1 MHTDAIVDF
10 RVLYSFAVAL
20 ARVSG
25 FLVFVPLP
33 GLNAGPSVS
42 RVVLALILTISLMPL
57 WPPVEATAQFGD
69 LTLWV
74 AAEFM
79 VGLVTGIGV
88 AFLLEGF
95 QVAGQAI
102 GLQAGFSYASTVDP
116 STQADTAVLQTV
128 LELFAGILFFATG
141 LHLQLIR
148 LLALG
153 MDTLPTAGAVSKAF
167 NAAAVIRLGSLMFST
182 GLRLAMPVIGSLL
195 LLDLAF
201 ALLSKVH
208 TQMQLL
214 SLSFSAKMLAALAL
228 LSIMVGA
235 CPALLSASAKRTFE
249 ILFRLL
255 T

>member
-1 MHTDAIVDF
+1 MHTDVSIDF
-10 RVLYSFAVAL
+10 RVLYSFMAAL

-33 GLNAGPSVS
+33 GLNAGPSMS
-42 RVVLALILTISLMPL
+42 RVVLALTLTLCLMPL
-57 WPPVEATAQFGD
+57 WPPVAATAQFGD
-69 LTLWV
+69 LAMWV
-74 AAEFM
+74 VAELA
-79 VGLVTGIGV
+79 VGLVIGLGV

-95 QVAGQAI
+95 QMAGQAI

-116 STQADTAVLQTV
+116 STQADTAVLQTI
-128 LELFAGILFFATG
+128 LELFTGILFFASG
-141 LHLQLIR
+141 LDLQLIK
-148 LLALG
+148 LLTMG
-153 MDTLPTAGAVSKAF
+153 MDTLPTAGAVFKAF
-167 NAAAVIRLGSLMFST
+167 NAAAVIRFGSLMFGA

-208 TQMQLL
+208 SQMQLL
-214 SLSFSAKMLAALAL
+214 HLSFSAKMLSGLVL
-228 LSIMVGA
+228 LSILVGA
-235 CPALLSASAKRTFE
+235 CPALLRTSAARTFE

>member
-1 MHTDAIVDF
+1 MLV
-10 RVLYSFAVAL
+10 VAEL
-20 ARVSG
+20 A
-25 FLVFVPLP
+25 
-33 GLNAGPSVS
+33 
-42 RVVLALILTISLMPL
+42 
-57 WPPVEATAQFGD
+57 
-69 LTLWV
+69 
-74 AAEFM
+74 
-79 VGLVTGIGV
+79 VGLVIGLGV

-116 STQADTAVLQTV
+116 STQADTAVLQTI
-128 LELFAGILFFATG
+128 LELFTGILFFASG
-141 LHLQLIR
+141 LDLQLIK
-148 LLALG
+148 LLTMG
-153 MDTLPTAGAVSKAF
+153 MDTLPTAGAVFKAF
-167 NAAAVIRLGSLMFST
+167 NAAAIIRFGSLMFGT

-214 SLSFSAKMLAALAL
+214 QLSFSAKMLSGLML
-228 LSIMVGA
+228 LSILVGA
-235 CPALLSASAKRTFE
+235 CPALLRTSAARTFE